1 MILRRFI
8 KKYKNTINQSK
19 DKLKIIIKEFNM
31 ILVVGGAGYIGSHL
45 NKEISKKGYKTVV
58 FDNLS
63 YGHEEFVKWGTF
75 VQGDLGNIQDIR
87 SVFEKYPIEAV
98 MHFAAFT
105 YVGESVEDPQKYYL
119 NNVKNTLNLLQ
130 VMLEKNVKQFIFSST
145 CATYGNPV
153 EIPITENHPQNPINP
168 YGRGKLMVEQFLN
181 DYNKAYRLEYASLRY
196 FNAAGADP
204 DGEIGES
211 HNPETHLIPL
221 ILDVAAGKRD
231 DVKIFGTDYNTPDG
245 TCIRDYIHV
254 TDLADAHILA
264 LKYLERG
271 GKSDFFNLGNGNG
284 FSVKEVIETAR
295 EITCKNIKAVE
306 TERRP
311 GDPPILV
318 GSSLKAREVLKWK
331 PKYDDL
337 SKIIETA
344 WNWHK
349 RL

>member
-1 MILRRFI
+1 MILI
-8 KKYKNTINQSK
+8 
-19 DKLKIIIKEFNM
+19 
-31 ILVVGGAGYIGSHL
+31 VGGAGYIGSHL
-45 NKEISKKGYKTVV
+45 NKEISKKGIKTVI

-63 YGHEEFVKWGTF
+63 YGHRDFVKWGTF
-75 VQGDLGNIQDIR
+75 EKGDLGNIEDIR
-87 SVFEKYPIEAV
+87 SVFRKYPIEAV

-130 VMLEKNVKQFIFSST
+130 VMLEENVKYFVFSST

-168 YGRGKLMVEQFLN
+168 YGKGKLIVETVLK
-181 DYNKAYRLEYASLRY
+181 DYSDAYGLKYASLRY

-204 DGEIGES
+204 DGDVGEL
-211 HNPETHLIPL
+211 HDPETHLIPL
-221 ILDVAAGKRD
+221 ILDVAVGKRED
-231 DVKIFGTDYNTPDG
+231 IKIFGTDYDTPDG

-254 TDLADAHILA
+254 TDLAEAHILA
-264 LKYLERG
+264 LEYLQNG

-295 EITCKNIKAVE
+295 KVTGKNIKAAE
-306 TERRP
+306 ADRRP

-318 GSSLKAREVLKWK
+318 GSSDKAKEKLNWN
-331 PKYDDL
+331 PKYDKL

-349 RL
+349 NIK

>member
-1 MILRRFI
+1 MILI
-8 KKYKNTINQSK
+8 A
-19 DKLKIIIKEFNM
+19 
-31 ILVVGGAGYIGSHL
+31 GGAGYIGSHL
-45 NKEISKKGYKTVV
+45 NKEISEKGIKTVI

-63 YGHEEFVKWGTF
+63 YGHRDFVKWGTF
-75 VQGDLGNIQDIR
+75 EQGDLGNLEDIR
-87 SVFEKYPIEAV
+87 SVFQKYPIEAV

-130 VMLEKNVKQFIFSST
+130 VMLEENVKYFVFSST

-168 YGRGKLMVEQFLN
+168 YGKGKLMVETILK
-181 DYNKAYRLEYASLRY
+181 DYSDAYGLKYASLRY

-204 DGEIGES
+204 GEETGEL

-221 ILDVAAGKRD
+221 VLDVAAGKRE
-231 DVKIFGTDYNTPDG
+231 DVKIFGTDYDTPDG

-254 TDLADAHILA
+254 TDLAEAHILA
-264 LKYLERG
+264 LEYLQNG
-271 GKSDFFNLGNGNG
+271 GESDVFNLGNGNG
-284 FSVKEVIETAR
+284 FSVKEVIETAK
-295 EITCKNIKAVE
+295 EITGKDIKAVE
-306 TERRP
+306 ADRRP

-318 GSSLKAREVLKWK
+318 GSSSKAKKILNWN
-331 PKYDDL
+331 PKYDEL

-349 RL
+349 SIK